1 MIVNFLRRL
10 ALPGIETRIEFDQKT
25 RLGKMI
31 IHAPY
36 KNKKAQFELHP
47 DMDDDT
53 LVCGVS
59 KALADINIAPM
70 PAAVKTS
77 YESPCA
83 EVFGPTPWIV
93 AASNRIEDVSRAIER
108 KIEEMRSCAMNTREK
123 LYAFRQ
129 LAAWAKELELGTKLV
144 LEMIKEELENETHH
158 NDL

>member
-1 MIVNFLRRL
+1 MIVEFLRKL
-10 ALPGIETRIEFDQKT
+10 ALPGIETRIEVDKIT
-25 RLGKMI
+25 LREMMI
-31 IHAPY
+31 IRAPR
-36 KNKKAQFELHP
+36 KNKQAQFELHP

-53 LVCGVS
+53 FICGVR
-59 KALADINIAPM
+59 KALAELEAA
-70 PAAVKTS
+70 PAAVKAIP
-77 YESPCA
+77 ESPRT

-144 LEMIKEELENETHH
+144 LEMIKEELDNEN
-158 NDL
+158 N